1 MPAQPG
7 WLLRLP
13 EIIEELSALPAP
25 VVDRA
30 TVERVFGLRRR
41 QAINVL
47 RAFGGYQ
54 IGKTALI
61 DRRRML
67 EHLRGVAAGERFAF
81 ERRRRE
87 RLTDQLETVRKQK
100 LAAAVEI
107 PVRPE
112 PPDATLPAGVR
123 LEAGRLTIDFQSVQD
138 LLGKLY
144 GIAQAAAEDFD
155 RFQSAAGA
163 GN

>member
-25 VVDRA
+25 IVDRA

-54 IGKTALI
+54 LGKTALI
-61 DRRRML
+61 DRRRMV
-67 EHLRGVAAGERFAF
+67 EHLRRIAAGERFAF

-112 PPDATLPAGVR
+112 PP
-123 LEAGRLTIDFQSVQD
+123 
-138 LLGKLY
+138 
-144 GIAQAAAEDFD
+144 
-155 RFQSAAGA
+155 
-163 GN
+163 